1 MAVVAI
7 HTGNIDRLPD
17 ICIKTGEPAEGA
29 RRQEF
34 GDIPGWTLLLI
45 FWGLIPFLI
54 AAGFARRRLAAEI
67 PASDQVLRR
76 LRMVDYS
83 AIAGLVLALGLLIAT
98 WPTQEAAFAWSGI
111 AVAIVTLVGGALAR
125 RMLWVTGRLDG
136 DTLWLYGV
144 APAFAQEA
152 EGLAPEN
159 IEQKVSRNRWAAGIL
174 VAAVIVLGVLLF
186 LMFDVRT

>member
-1 MAVVAI
+1 
-7 HTGNIDRLPD
+7 
-17 ICIKTGEPAEGA
+17 
-29 RRQEF
+29 
-34 GDIPGWTLLLI
+34 
-45 FWGLIPFLI
+45 
-54 AAGFARRRLAAEI
+54 
-67 PASDQVLRR
+67 
-76 LRMVDYS
+76 MVDYS

>member
-83 AIAGLVLALGLLIAT
+83 AIAGLVLALG
-98 WPTQEAAFAWSGI
+98 Q
-111 AVAIVTLVGGALAR
+111 R
-125 RMLWVTGRLDG
+125 GRLRRRRLPG
-136 DTLWLYGV
+136 AGSQLRL
-144 APAFAQEA
+144 
-152 EGLAPEN
+152 
-159 IEQKVSRNRWAAGIL
+159 SRL
-174 VAAVIVLGVLLF
+174 
-186 LMFDVRT
+186 